1 MNRVEKRTS
10 RNMAPDPTSNNSSNT
25 APRAVS
31 VELLQGGRVLRS
43 LKPLTVFLGGGRLT
57 IRELLDVIRGGGR
70 LMIKQKLLD
79 VIRVGGRLMIRRM
92 LDLLSSPLSL
102 LL

>member
-10 RNMAPDPTSNNSSNT
+10 RNKAAAPTSNNSSNT
-25 APRAVS
+25 APRAATVS

-43 LKPLTVFLGGGRLT
+43 LKPPTVIQGGGSRM
-57 IRELLDVIRGGGR
+57 IRQLLDVIRGGGR
-70 LMIKQKLLD
+70 L
-79 VIRVGGRLMIRRM
+79 VIRHMV
-92 LDLLSSPLSL
+92 DPLSSPLSL